1 MLKISFVM
9 LKYPADE
16 REKRRNKE
24 TGQIRMTRRLSRTT
38 IAIAWILGAATF
50 ANAADYLFTIGGGPN
65 AEDSQAS
72 IEQNI
77 LYYRSIAE
85 KLGIRPERHEIYFAS
100 GKGDQP
106 DVCFDGSANTPAIN
120 RRLAELFNES
130 SGVDLSFRHHAI
142 PGVAGPATRTAILN
156 RLHEIA
162 AEIKPD
168 DRLFLY
174 VSGHGGEGTPLSNGH
189 IYAWGHENLT
199 VRDLAAAFDRFPP
212 ETTVAMVMV
221 QCYAGTFANL
231 LFLDGDPAKGLAPH
245 RRVGFYATIG
255 SQPAAGCDPDVH
267 VARPEEYSTYF
278 FSAASGHDRDGKP
291 FDGADKGLD
300 VDKNGRV
307 TFAEAHV
314 YSLIAAPT
322 IDVSCKTSDLLLQTY
337 SRLDHRDASLL
348 AFDRDYSKLLA
359 AAPPAEARVLEELS
373 KSLKLEGE
381 DRVAE
386 AVDRAEQN
394 VADREEA
401 SEETDEL
408 EADLEETR
416 GKATEHVIARWPF
429 LSNAWNPATINLMAN
444 RGTEIETALNE
455 SPVCTDWQRKRKQL
469 DQRIETEDDA
479 ERDWA
484 ILERFIRTAKSVA
497 LAANL
502 RKVADPAIVRRYEE
516 LRKLED
522 SLPAK
527 P

>member
-1 MLKISFVM
+1 
-9 LKYPADE
+9 
-16 REKRRNKE
+16 
-24 TGQIRMTRRLSRTT
+24 MTRRLRATT
-38 IAIAWILGAATF
+38 LALAWILGTATL
-50 ANAADYLFTIGGGPN
+50 ASAADYLFTIGGGPN

-72 IEQNI
+72 IEQNV
-77 LYYRSIAE
+77 LYYRSIAD
-85 KLGIRPERHEIYFAS
+85 KLGIKPERHEIYFAS
-100 GKGDQP
+100 GKGNLP

-130 SGVDLSFRHHAI
+130 SGVDLSFRHHAV
-142 PGVAGPATRTAILN
+142 PEVSGPATRSVLLN

-162 AEIKPD
+162 GEIKAD

-174 VSGHGGEGTPLSNGH
+174 VSGHGGEGSPLSNGH
-189 IYAWGHENLT
+189 IYTWGTENLT

-212 ETTVAMVMV
+212 ETTVVMVMV

-245 RRVGFYATIG
+245 RRAGFYATIG
-255 SQPAAGCDPDVH
+255 SRPAAGCDPDIH

-278 FSAASGHDRDGKP
+278 FGAASGLDRDGKP
-291 FDGADKGLD
+291 YDGAAKGLS
-300 VDKNGRV
+300 VDKKGRV
-307 TFAEAHV
+307 SFARAHAYALV
-314 YSLIAAPT
+314 AAPT

-337 SRLDHRDASLL
+337 SRLDHRDSNLT
-348 AFDRDYSKLLA
+348 AFDREYSKLLA
-359 AAPPAEARVLEELS
+359 LAPPAEASVLEELS
-373 KSLKLEGE
+373 KSLKLTGE

-394 VADREEA
+394 IADREEA

-416 GKATEHVIARWPF
+416 GKATEHVVGRWPF
-429 LSNAWNPATINLMAN
+429 LSNAWNPATIDLLAK
-444 RGTEIETALNE
+444 RGSEIEAVLNE
-455 SPVCTDWQRKRKQL
+455 SPTCADWQRKRKQL
-469 DQRIETEDDA
+469 DQRIDEEDDA
-479 ERDWA
+479 EQKWA
-484 ILERFIRTAKSVA
+484 VLERFIRTAKSVA

-502 RKVADPAIVRRYEE
+502 RKVADPVIVRRYEE

-522 SLPAK
+522 SLPER